1 MTGGAC
7 SDVVPFFGY
16 VWVDDPVLVKPD
28 TPPRLHCAEEAIR
41 LAMLAVLCP
50 RAINEE
56 KLSEGLSPWLT
67 GELAQDSEQLI
78 KFAMWCWWPR
88 PGSRGNSA
96 STVVSKL
103 SHISCDCQHL
113 RHENDQLR
121 SIFSVPSAPAVTS
134 NQPTI
139 AFSGAGAAV
148 MGYFNML
155 RRSEY
160 LSDRG
165 NIKPYAIH
173 RRDIT
178 FRAKDGI
185 QMSSKAQAHAISIH
199 FRGSKMDQ

>member
-103 SHISCDCQHL
+103 SHISWYHRRYCGFSVGLHAGHQVAMQRMQRL
-113 RHENDQLR
+113 SAPPSRKR
-121 SIFSVPSAPAVTS
+121 SITVDLLRPLRARCDFQSAH
-134 NQPTI
+134 
-139 AFSGAGAAV
+139 
-148 MGYFNML
+148 
-155 RRSEY
+155 
-160 LSDRG
+160 DRVLWG
-165 NIKPYAIH
+165 GGCGH
-173 RRDIT
+173 
-178 FRAKDGI
+178 GLL
-185 QMSSKAQAHAISIH
+185 
-199 FRGSKMDQ
+199 

>member
-103 SHISCDCQHL
+103 SHISWYHRRYCG
-113 RHENDQLR
+113 
-121 SIFSVPSAPAVTS
+121 FSVGLHAGH
-134 NQPTI
+134 QPTI